1 MKNIDLINE
10 DDVTFMS
17 STGSKQ
23 LVKRYEEDSA
33 FSEVVEDFR
42 KSEGHFKKSKPL
54 PSHAYNQSSSVG
66 SS

>member
-1 MKNIDLINE
+1 MKNIDLIDE

-33 FSEVVEDFR
+33 FSEIEDFR
-42 KSEGHFKKSKPL
+42 KSEGHFINSKPL